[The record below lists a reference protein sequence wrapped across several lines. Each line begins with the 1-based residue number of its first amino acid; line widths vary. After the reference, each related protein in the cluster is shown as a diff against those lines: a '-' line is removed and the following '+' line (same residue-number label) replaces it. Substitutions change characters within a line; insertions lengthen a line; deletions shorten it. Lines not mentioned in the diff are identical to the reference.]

1 VEVIAS
7 NLNFTGQNNTLLH
20 AINFTVNTGQ
30 CLIISGIS
38 GSGKSLLLS
47 LICGLV
53 NIDSGSITFNGLTME
68 EMSKEEEAE
77 FKKSLGVIFQKPA
90 LLSNLTLKENLLLP
104 LIQHFPHLHTSERM
118 QMVEILS
125 QKFNLQKHLEDRI
138 EQLSQGL
145 QSLAA
150 FARALICNPH
160 LLIWDAPLAD
170 IDATWSRKIIGILKQ
185 LKKENKTIILFTNR
199 KTIIE
204 ELADIHL
211 HLSQG
216 TLVNNDQI

>member
-1 VEVIAS
+1 MKVVAS
-7 NLNFTGQNNTLLH
+7 NLNFTGQNNNLLH
-20 AINFTVNTGQ
+20 TVNFTVNTGQ

-53 NIDSGSITFNGLTME
+53 NIDSGSITFNGLTMD
-68 EMSKEEEAE
+68 EMSKEEDVEL
-77 FKKSLGVIFQKPA
+77 KKSLGVIFQKPA
-90 LLSNLTLKENLLLP
+90 LLSNLTLKENFLLP
-104 LIQHFPHLHTSERM
+104 LIQHFPQLHTSERM

-125 QKFNLQKHLEDRI
+125 QKFDLHKHLEDRI

-150 FARALICNPH
+150 FARALICNPD

-170 IDATWSRKIIGILKQ
+170 IDATWSRKIIDILKQ

-199 KTIIE
+199 RIIIE

-211 HLSQG
+211 HLTQG
-216 TLVNNDQI
+216 TLVDNE